1 MKTCCY
7 NLAKYNNRQFHH
19 SWSEGE
25 DSCRHEHLIRKANKE
40 MNKSDRVFGPNI
52 S

>member
-19 SWSEGE
+19 PW
-25 DSCRHEHLIRKANKE
+25 RHEHLIRKANKE

-52 S
+52 SWF